1 MGSLFSDVSEGLHLE
16 AIMKM
21 PEWQQRSVRMKTM
34 KGYAKGEHLD
44 KTLLDH
50 RSKKLE
56 HRKKYGRLLKPST
69 ISALTASK

>member
-1 MGSLFSDVSEGLHLE
+1 ME

-21 PEWQQRSVRMKTM
+21 PEWQQRSVRMKTV
-34 KGYAKGEHLD
+34 KGYAKGERLD

-56 HRKKYGRLLKPST
+56 HRKKHGRLLKPST
-69 ISALTASK
+69 ISALTAASKYFLEIQRV